1 VNGGGGRGLFSENRF
16 QGRGYVYEVDDH
28 YEEDLKI

>member
-1 VNGGGGRGLFSENRF
+1 VKWGLFSESRF
-16 QGRGYVYEVDDH
+16 KGRGYVYEVDDD